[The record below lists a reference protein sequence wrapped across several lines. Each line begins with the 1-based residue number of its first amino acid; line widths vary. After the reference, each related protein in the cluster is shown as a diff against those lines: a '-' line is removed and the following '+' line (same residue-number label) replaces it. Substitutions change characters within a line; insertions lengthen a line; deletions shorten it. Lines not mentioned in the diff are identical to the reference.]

1 MIRLL
6 RLTMLMMG
14 TLILIQSAVLASAD
28 RENPMAVGVAS
39 IESLASGILI
49 YTILPEDHLVLPIT
63 PGLAFYPDIFGVSPD
78 GLWVYVYSQ
87 MRYKLEEPYDF
98 AAQAVYRVRLDGR
111 VVQRITTDQIRS
123 RVWWVNQ
130 RWIVYIAYGTE
141 PNQAFLVKRSLDGDE
156 RQVVMDWPSPHN
168 PSSIIMSPDGSQIAY
183 TLSLE
188 HGAESDVL
196 VVSTSGGEPRNLT
209 ANIEGD
215 LGLRIWTA
223 GDEWLL
229 AITRD
234 YQLLGLRADG
244 SYVKT
249 IVGPGMSK
257 GYQFG
262 IRWVD
267 AAQILL
273 VHTANR
279 EVFMIRIG
287 QPVIL
292 WTRDISVL
300 PTPDEQNVIIQEVS
314 DTFIGTVWKMPIQ
327 GGERQWVATI
337 PNMHLHGALSPDGK
351 CLLVAVS
358 SGENP
363 GFHLVQLN
371 LQDGTTKTVFSDQE
385 YYLGYDWSLDG
396 AWISVAENRT
406 TAGTW
411 VVMRPDGSE
420 RQTIR
425 FKEGLFASYPSWYQ
439 GQPSD
444 WSSRDINVI
453 GIGLITLAMVVGW
466 VRSKRA

>member
-1 MIRLL
+1 MTKLL

-14 TLILIQSAVLASAD
+14 ILVLMVSAVLVRSP
-28 RENPMAVGVAS
+28 REKPMAVGVAS
-39 IESLASGILI
+39 IESLGSGILI
-49 YTILPEDHLVLPIT
+49 YTVLPEDHLVLPIT
-63 PGLAFYPDIFGVSPD
+63 PGLAAYPDIFGVSSD

-87 MRYKLEEPYDF
+87 AIDAPGATDF

-111 VVQRITTDQIRS
+111 VVERVTTDQIRS

-130 RWIVYIAYGTE
+130 RWIVYIADGTE
-141 PNQAFLVKRSLDGDE
+141 PSHDFMVKQSLDRDG
-156 RQVVMDWPSPHN
+156 RQMVMDWPFANS
-168 PSSIIMSPDGSQIAY
+168 PSSLIMSPDGSQIAY

-188 HGAESDVL
+188 DGGESDVL
-196 VVSTSGGEPRNLT
+196 VVPTSGGEPRNLT

-215 LGLRIWTA
+215 LGLRVWTA

-229 AITRD
+229 AMTRD

-249 IVGPGMSK
+249 IVGPSMSK

-267 AAQILL
+267 AAQVLL

-279 EVFMIRIG
+279 EVLMIRIG
-287 QPVIL
+287 QPVLL
-292 WTRDISVL
+292 WTRDGFAL
-300 PTPDEQNVIIQEVS
+300 PTPDEQHFIIQEVS
-314 DTFIGTVWKMPIQ
+314 DTYVGTVWKMPIA

-337 PNMHLHGALSPDGK
+337 PNMHLHGALSPDSK
-351 CLLVAVS
+351 WLLVAVS
-358 SGENP
+358 TEENR
-363 GFHLVQLN
+363 GFHLVQLD

-396 AWISVAENRT
+396 AWISVAENPT
-406 TAGTW
+406 TEGIW

-425 FKEGLFASYPSWYQ
+425 FKDGLFASYPTWYQ
-439 GQPSD
+439 SQPAD
-444 WSSRDINVI
+444 WSSRDMIAI
-453 GIGLITLAMVVGW
+453 GAGLMVGAIGMGR
-466 VRSKRA
+466 VRGKRA